1 MANGKVEKIIEFQAG
16 KAISQLD
23 QVINRLNKTNQV
35 LEKLEKQAKAIS
47 FEKFIPSI
55 NKFANSFAKLKI
67 DPQNLNNIQIM
78 AQALNRF
85 RMTTM
90 ELNKKGVDVTFA
102 KVTKAIY
109 SFSNSVSRMN
119 LLNDTISKIASLGL
133 AINRLVNS
141 SMKLQNTKV
150 AFTSLTQ
157 AIYAFVG
164 SILRIKDLDS
174 VIVKLERL
182 ANAMEKLKANSK
194 NFTVVRDFTQF
205 EKAKKKIASLQEK
218 IEKLKEE
225 IKKLN
230 AETSKTPS
238 ILNKV
243 QKVMGSLQAGIG
255 TIASYLR
262 FSMFRSFL
270 YTMRRLGRWVYDMT
284 KAYASYI
291 ENINLATVA
300 YNGLEESMKSLYPFV
315 EKISL
320 AFGLNESEVIR
331 AVGLFKQMANAM
343 QLTQEQGDL
352 LSTGLTKMAYDI
364 SSLYNLPFDRALS
377 ALQSALVGQ
386 TKPIRSATGA
396 DITENTLRLT
406 LQDLNIGKEIR
417 ELSFVEKRL
426 VMVISLTKQLANAQG
441 DLANTLESPANQLKV
456 LSQQLERLKIAL
468 GEFFEIGMRYILPLL
483 NGIVMALVVIIET
496 FTEFIKQ
503 LIGYEEYQ
511 PNTDGLQGTSDQLDE
526 LIDGMEEANKEA
538 EELEKHLLGIDEL
551 NILDPNATLTTD
563 GIDPSIL
570 DAFNAALT
578 DWDNKMD
585 EVSMKAYQIRD
596 IILSWFGLE
605 PKDDGKWGLV
615 EGESLAR
622 SIAETLASID
632 LSKLKD
638 GVLEVVETL
647 GKILL
652 LSLAL
657 RVLLN
662 PFLLLAAGL
671 YLIFDGI
678 NFELEYGEDIL
689 GEWEKT
695 LLGLSLAVAGIAILF
710 RSWQLGLLALALF
723 GMYETVKGLN
733 QAVSD
738 GVWNWKDMTTV
749 LLGIG
754 LLLLTF
760 GIITKNWILLAM
772 AGIAILGAASIK
784 QLTGFKQRFQEG
796 TTTILDWLALVFM
809 ALIYS
814 IVFLIE
820 AILKIILLAVTLPF
834 TLLFDFVA
842 AIGLGLIAIVEGIVD
857 LIIAV
862 INGLLWVINALTGSK
877 LKIEVDYFGVT
888 KNSLKKFASQGGFA
902 SGTWT
907 GAVLD
912 AGIASSIDK
921 AVVDAI
927 HSNPE
932 ELLNGEKDSSASKSF
947 EEMLKGMGELLSS
960 SEKTTGVMESEL
972 DEQKKQTDLLKT
984 ETTLLNDIADVYNN
998 MSEEDR
1004 KRLLNNTY
1012 VLPQGYANGGYP
1024 SKGLFLMNEGNSAE
1038 MVGSI
1043 GGKTAVVNNEQIASA
1058 LAQALAPMLGSV
1070 VTAVE
1075 NVAANDR
1082 PIVLNVDSRQMARA
1096 NQKGSQKLGYNQ
1108 IGGEFANV

>member
-35 LEKLEKQAKAIS
+35 LAKLEKQANAIS

-182 ANAMEKLKANSK
+182 ANAMEKLKVNSK
-194 NFTVVRDFTQF
+194 NFTVVRDFAEF
-205 EKAKKKIASLQEK
+205 EKTKKKISSLEEK
-218 IEKLKEE
+218 IKKLKEE

-243 QKVMGSLQAGIG
+243 QKAMGSLQAGIG

-563 GIDPSIL
+563 GIDPTIL

-622 SIAETLASID
+622 NIAETLASID

-921 AVVDAI
+921 AVMDAI
-927 HSNPE
+927 HSNPAD
-932 ELLNGEKDSSASKSF
+932 LLNGEKDSSASKSF